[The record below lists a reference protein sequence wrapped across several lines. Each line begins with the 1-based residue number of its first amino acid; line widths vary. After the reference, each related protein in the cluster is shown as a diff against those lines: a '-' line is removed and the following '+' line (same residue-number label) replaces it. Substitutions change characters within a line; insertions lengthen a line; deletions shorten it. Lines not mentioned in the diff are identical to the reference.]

1 MNFLNK
7 LSKYNRKISFNI
19 FALNGYFIFLIFI
32 YWNFLIEP
40 DYSYVAL
47 IFIFNAL
54 IISIFLIAFIVNSVD
69 WILWFCIYA
78 IITAIYLVAFI
89 VCCVE
94 VVTQYKLPFAFLQ
107 KKQYTLIL
115 LFGAFISMI
124 YLLLL
129 IIFFALPLF
138 M

>member
-1 MNFLNK
+1 MNLLDK
-7 LSKYNRKISFNI
+7 LSRYNQRISFNI

-40 DYSYVAL
+40 DYSSVAL

-54 IISIFLIAFIVNSVD
+54 IISIFLIAFIV
-69 WILWFCIYA
+69 Y
-78 IITAIYLVAFI
+78 
-89 VCCVE
+89 CVE
-94 VVTQYKLPFAFLQ
+94 VVTQYKLPFAFMK

-129 IIFFALPLF
+129 MMFFALPLF

>member
-1 MNFLNK
+1 MNLLDKLNK
-7 LSKYNRKISFNI
+7 YNQKISFNI

-54 IISIFLIAFIVNSVD
+54 IISIFLIAFIV
-69 WILWFCIYA
+69 Y
-78 IITAIYLVAFI
+78 
-89 VCCVE
+89 CVE
-94 VVTQYKLPFAFLQ
+94 VVTQYKLPFAFMQ

-129 IIFFALPLF
+129 MMFFALPLF

>member
-1 MNFLNK
+1 MNLLDK
-7 LSKYNRKISFNI
+7 LSRYNQRISFNI

-54 IISIFLIAFIVNSVD
+54 IISIFLIAFIV
-69 WILWFCIYA
+69 Y
-78 IITAIYLVAFI
+78 
-89 VCCVE
+89 CVE
-94 VVTQYKLPFAFLQ
+94 VVTQYKLPFAFMQ

-115 LFGAFISMI
+115 LFGAFISMT

-129 IIFFALPLF
+129 MMFFALPLF
-138 M
+138 L

>member
-1 MNFLNK
+1 MNLLDK
-7 LSKYNRKISFNI
+7 LSRYNQRISFNI

-54 IISIFLIAFIVNSVD
+54 IISIFLIAFIV
-69 WILWFCIYA
+69 Y
-78 IITAIYLVAFI
+78 
-89 VCCVE
+89 CVE
-94 VVTQYKLPFAFLQ
+94 VVTQYKLPFAFMQ

-115 LFGAFISMI
+115 LFGAFISMT

-129 IIFFALPLF
+129 MMFFALPLF

>member
-1 MNFLNK
+1 MNLLDK
-7 LSKYNRKISFNI
+7 LSRYNQRISFNI

-54 IISIFLIAFIVNSVD
+54 IISIFLIAFIV
-69 WILWFCIYA
+69 Y
-78 IITAIYLVAFI
+78 
-89 VCCVE
+89 CVE
-94 VVTQYKLPFAFLQ
+94 VVTQYKLPFAFMQ

-129 IIFFALPLF
+129 MMFFALPLF

>member
-1 MNFLNK
+1 MNLLDMLN
-7 LSKYNRKISFNI
+7 KYNRKISFNI

-32 YWNFLIEP
+32 YWNILIEP
-40 DYSYVAL
+40 NYSYIAL
-47 IFIFNAL
+47 LFIFNAL
-54 IISIFLIAFIVNSVD
+54 IISIFLFAFIV
-69 WILWFCIYA
+69 Y
-78 IITAIYLVAFI
+78 
-89 VCCVE
+89 CVE

-115 LFGAFISMI
+115 LFGAFISMT

>member
-1 MNFLNK
+1 MNLLDK
-7 LSKYNRKISFNI
+7 LSKYNQRISFNI

-40 DYSYVAL
+40 NYSYIAL
-47 IFIFNAL
+47 LFIFNAL
-54 IISIFLIAFIVNSVD
+54 IISIFLFACIV
-69 WILWFCIYA
+69 Y
-78 IITAIYLVAFI
+78 
-89 VCCVE
+89 CVE

-129 IIFFALPLF
+129 IMFFALPLF

>member
-1 MNFLNK
+1 MNLLDK

-19 FALNGYFIFLIFI
+19 FALNGYFLLFAHVYLSFFLK
-32 YWNFLIEP
+32 
-40 DYSYVAL
+40 S
-47 IFIFNAL
+47 
-54 IISIFLIAFIVNSVD
+54 NSAD

-78 IITAIYLVAFI
+78 IITAMYLIAFI
-89 VCCVE
+89 VYCVE

-115 LFGAFISMI
+115 LFGAFISMT

-129 IIFFALPLF
+129 MMFFALPLF

>member
-1 MNFLNK
+1 MNLLDK
-7 LSKYNRKISFNI
+7 LSKYNQKISFNI
-19 FALNGYFIFLIFI
+19 FALNGYVALLIYIYWTFFITSSYAVLPFLI
-32 YWNFLIEP
+32 
-40 DYSYVAL
+40 
-47 IFIFNAL
+47 IFNAL
-54 IISIFLIAFIVNSVD
+54 IISIFLIAFIV
-69 WILWFCIYA
+69 Y
-78 IITAIYLVAFI
+78 
-89 VCCVE
+89 CVE

-115 LFGAFISMI
+115 LFGAFISMT

>member
-1 MNFLNK
+1 MNLLDK
-7 LSKYNRKISFNI
+7 LSKYNQRISFNI

-54 IISIFLIAFIVNSVD
+54 IISIFLIAFIV
-69 WILWFCIYA
+69 Y
-78 IITAIYLVAFI
+78 
-89 VCCVE
+89 CVE

-115 LFGAFISMI
+115 LFGAFISMT

>member
-1 MNFLNK
+1 MNLLDK
-7 LSKYNRKISFNI
+7 LSRYHQRISFNI

-54 IISIFLIAFIVNSVD
+54 IISIFLIAFIV
-69 WILWFCIYA
+69 Y
-78 IITAIYLVAFI
+78 
-89 VCCVE
+89 CVE
-94 VVTQYKLPFAFLQ
+94 VVTQYKLPFAFMQ

-129 IIFFALPLF
+129 MMIFALPLF

>member
-1 MNFLNK
+1 MNLLDK
-7 LSKYNRKISFNI
+7 LSKYNQRISFNI

-40 DYSYVAL
+40 DYSSVAL

-54 IISIFLIAFIVNSVD
+54 IISIFLFAFIV
-69 WILWFCIYA
+69 Y
-78 IITAIYLVAFI
+78 
-89 VCCVE
+89 CVE
-94 VVTQYKLPFAFLQ
+94 VVTQYKLPFAFMQ

-115 LFGAFISMI
+115 LFGALISII
-124 YLLLL
+124 YLILL
-129 IIFFALPLF
+129 IMFFALPLF

>member
-1 MNFLNK
+1 MNLLDK
-7 LSKYNRKISFNI
+7 LSRYNQRISFNI

-54 IISIFLIAFIVNSVD
+54 IISIFLIAFI
-69 WILWFCIYA
+69 IY
-78 IITAIYLVAFI
+78 
-89 VCCVE
+89 CVE
-94 VVTQYKLPFAFLQ
+94 VVTQYKLPFAFMQ

-129 IIFFALPLF
+129 MMFFALPLF
-138 M
+138 I

>member
-19 FALNGYFIFLIFI
+19 FALNGYLVLLAYVYLSFFLK
-32 YWNFLIEP
+32 
-40 DYSYVAL
+40 S
-47 IFIFNAL
+47 
-54 IISIFLIAFIVNSVD
+54 NSAD

-94 VVTQYKLPFAFLQ
+94 VVTQYKLLFAFLQ

-115 LFGAFISMI
+115 LFGAFISMT